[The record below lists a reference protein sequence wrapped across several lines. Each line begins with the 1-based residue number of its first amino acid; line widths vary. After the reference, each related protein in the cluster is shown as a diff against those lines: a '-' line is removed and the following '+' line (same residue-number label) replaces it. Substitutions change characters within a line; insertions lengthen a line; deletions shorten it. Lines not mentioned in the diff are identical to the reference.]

1 MHEINSNC
9 IFHVQVILENHARGD
24 DYECPFARTSIALT
38 KMLCDVL
45 EINAEPRKFKCQTSY
60 SLMLVNAVFVF
71 GCTQATLE
79 GEGDRGRGER
89 GEGRGE
95 RGGGRGE
102 GGEGRAEGRGR
113 EEGGGERGEE
123 VRGEGREG
131 RKGGK
136 EEGRRR
142 MGRASKGSVSRYLL
156 PNPANL
162 SPFQE
167 IKIRN
172 FFRLPVKADK
182 IV

>member
-1 MHEINSNC
+1 
-9 IFHVQVILENHARGD
+9 
-24 DYECPFARTSIALT
+24 
-38 KMLCDVL
+38 
-45 EINAEPRKFKCQTSY
+45 
-60 SLMLVNAVFVF
+60 MLVNAVFVF

-79 GEGDRGRGER
+79 GEGGEGERGRGEGERGGGKGRGER

-95 RGGGRGE
+95 RGGEREGGRGGGRGE
-102 GGEGRAEGRGR
+102 KGGR
-113 EEGGGERGEE
+113 EEGRG
-123 VRGEGREG
+123 
-131 RKGGK
+131 
-136 EEGRRR
+136 R

-167 IKIRN
+167 IKICN